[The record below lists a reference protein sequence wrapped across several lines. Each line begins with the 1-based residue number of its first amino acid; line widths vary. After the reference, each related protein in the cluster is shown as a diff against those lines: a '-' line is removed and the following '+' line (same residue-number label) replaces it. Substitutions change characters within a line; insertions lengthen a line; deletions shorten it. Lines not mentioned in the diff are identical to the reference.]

1 MKAKNVL
8 LFFIFA
14 IGIAS
19 CQPKDSFDWEFG
31 VSAPKHYSMFLH
43 ATLYYKGVP
52 IKGAS
57 ASPAIDPGWRNTT
70 QGVATG
76 SAEEIVPDSVSVNW
90 TSLTDLNKYSASAK
104 LPRQEMLKLL
114 NSDIKNNEGEEV
126 EFSQFIIGVAP
137 GGNATVWMYGS
148 QYYKEL
154 IRFKGKK
161 TGEIEAYPEHTST
174 IWTIGQDYA
183 REDFEY
189 LKFFAIPYEDFE
201 KGEKKFT
208 YNINFEKEDKGE
220 FMGTVNVFSK
230 TGYFNQYHEY
240 VNKLN
245 GLPLP
250 SMLQFV
256 FFDKKEKPFYPNII
270 LPQNFKELYEEPLY
284 NPKTKKAEHYN
295 TIVIVS
301 KKDSDLGEI
310 WLDTGNSRKKIMTF
324 KKFPAKM
331 VKDRDKFIPEP
342 GGYSLPKGFVFPKWN
357 GREPLK
363 EYEVNIWQEE

>member
-31 VSAPKHYSMFLH
+31 ISGAIHYRMALD

-52 IKGAS
+52 IKSRS
-57 ASPAIDPGWRNTT
+57 ATGVAPGWRNTT

-76 SAEEIVPDSVSVNW
+76 SAEEIVPDSVSVDW
-90 TSLTDLNKYSASAK
+90 ISFPDLNKYSASAK

-114 NSDIKNNEGEEV
+114 NSDIKNNEGKEV

-161 TGEIEAYPEHTST
+161 TGEIDSKYNETSSP
-174 IWTIGQDYA
+174 WTSNGDYA
-183 REDFEY
+183 REDFEH

-208 YNINFEKEDKGE
+208 YNINFETENEGE
-220 FMGTVNVFSK
+220 LVALTNVFSK
-230 TGYFNQYHEY
+230 TGYFNQ
-240 VNKLN
+240 LN
-245 GLPLP
+245 RSMHKMDELPLP
-250 SMLQFV
+250 SMLQTV

-270 LPQNFKELYEEPLY
+270 LPQNIKELYEEPLY